1 MAVTLKQAKATLH
14 QKVALVMSGV
24 MLCIYGINNALYADS
39 VSSAPTSQLFDA
51 AGNFAQ
57 KLIEGLD
64 DFYCSKLFPL
74 IFVFDLIMLA
84 ISKDERKI
92 AVEKKALITICIVF
106 VLIKGV
112 TVIQTTLENVATF

>member
-1 MAVTLKQAKATLH
+1 
-14 QKVALVMSGV
+14 
-24 MLCIYGINNALYADS
+24 
-39 VSSAPTSQLFDA
+39 
-51 AGNFAQ
+51 
-57 KLIEGLD
+57 
-64 DFYCSKLFPL
+64 
-74 IFVFDLIMLA
+74 MLA